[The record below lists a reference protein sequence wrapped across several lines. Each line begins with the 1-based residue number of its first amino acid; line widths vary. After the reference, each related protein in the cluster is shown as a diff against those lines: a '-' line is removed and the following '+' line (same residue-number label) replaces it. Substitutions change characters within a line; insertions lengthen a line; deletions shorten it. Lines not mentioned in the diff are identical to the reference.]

1 MKNRIKNV
9 KKLFPL
15 LIIFS
20 TFLLINNVDALSMGR
35 VTNEAGANT
44 RTGPSTNYSKKIAL
58 KYNDVVTLTSTTKY
72 NGAGCSSGWYRIK
85 INDSYNYVCSS
96 YISTS
101 TYTVKVNN
109 SSGLNIR
116 NGAGTN
122 YAIYKKVDNNKLLTL
137 SNTKKFQGK
146 GCSGGWYSLNFN
158 TYKNKYV
165 CSNYSKDY
173 NSNSNV
179 IVTNEN
185 GANVKT
191 STTTSSNLAT
201 IKYNEA
207 LTLYN
212 TNKYQGNNCS
222 SGYYKVYYR
231 GYVRYICSNDVLNTK
246 YNATITNKN
255 GVNVRSNAGTNYTKL
270 TNLKYNTYVSL
281 ANSTKYTGTGCSA
294 GWYKINI
301 NGKTG
306 YVCSTYLST
315 SSLST
320 YITGIDSLNVRTG
333 AGTSYEKITTVEKN
347 ENITLLSTTKYQG
360 TGCSNNGWYKI
371 SINGKTGYICSNY
384 TKLGKDTSSSTTT
397 PSTTEKTI
405 TKHSTKYSY
414 YNTINKWTYRVNE
427 DYAYVRTSPTGSI
440 KDTVYLGTELD
451 YLGTSKATSNCSDG
465 WYKVK
470 YFTNKTGYICKTY
483 VDKYSFVT
491 KSDSAYCTT
500 LKNNGFPSSYCP
512 YLAYLHSKYPNWVFK
527 AEKVGDSFLN
537 AINQEAGKNYTQII
551 KSSYLSST
559 TIAEKPNWRRA
570 SDAYIAFM
578 LDPRNYLNE
587 KNIFAFE
594 QLSYNS
600 TLDNK
605 TIVRSILKN
614 TWLDT
619 DTYAGYFVEA
629 GKNKNVSPGVLA
641 ARVKQEGGS
650 NKTYAGVSGTVSNY
664 WNVTNSGYICSG
676 STYGTLNGSYFKIK
690 SGIYVNVRAGAGTNK
705 NKLKYPNGNAIT
717 VNSNDSIKLVS
728 TTKYTG
734 DGCRNGWY
742 KVRVNKS
749 LKGIYNFYNIGAYG
763 DNPVLRGLAAAAGYV
778 DDLDGT
784 PWNTRY
790 KAIKNGASFVAN
802 GYINRGQDTLFYQ
815 KFDVDPNTTYYDR
828 YSHQYMTNILA
839 PASES
844 LSTYRSYKDLGIL
857 RKKLV
862 FKIPV
867 YNSMPTSITSHPV
880 VK

>member
-1 MKNRIKNV
+1 MKNNIKI
-9 KKLFPL
+9 L
-15 LIIFS
+15 LPIIILS
-20 TFLLINNVDALSMGR
+20 TFFFINNVNALSMGR
-35 VTNEAGANT
+35 VTNETGVNA
-44 RTGPSTNYSKKIAL
+44 RTGPSTNYSSKASL

-72 NGAGCSSGWYRIK
+72 NGTGCSSGWYRI
-85 INDSYNYVCSS
+85 ILNGSYNYVCSS

-122 YAIYKKVDNNKLLTL
+122 YSIYKKTTNNKLLTL
-137 SNTKKFQGK
+137 SNINKFTGT
-146 GCSGGWYSLNFN
+146 GCSSGWYSLNLN
-158 TYKNKYV
+158 TSKTKYI
-165 CSNYSKDY
+165 CSNYTKNY

-191 STTTSSNLAT
+191 STTTSSPLAT

-207 LTLYN
+207 LTLYD
-212 TNKYQGNNCS
+212 TTKYTGTGCS
-222 SGYYKVYYR
+222 EGYYKVYYQ
-231 GYVRYICSNDVLNTK
+231 GYVRYVCSSDVLNTK

-255 GVNVRSNAGTNYTKL
+255 GVNMRTKAGSNYTKI

-281 ANSTKYTGTGCSA
+281 VNSTKYKGTGCVD
-294 GWYKINI
+294 GWYKIKLNK
-301 NGKTG
+301 KTG

-320 YITGIDSLNVRTG
+320 YVTGIDNLNVRSGTG
-333 AGTSYEKITTVEKN
+333 TNYSTITTVTKN
-347 ENITLLSTTKYQG
+347 ENLTLLSTTKYKG

-371 SINGKTGYICSNY
+371 SINGKTGYVCSNY
-384 TKLGKDTSSSTTT
+384 TKLGKDTATSTSTTT
-397 PSTTEKTI
+397 AKTI
-405 TKHSTKYSY
+405 TSHSTKYSY
-414 YNTINKWTYRVNE
+414 YNTVNKWTYRVNE

-440 KDTVYLGTELD
+440 RDTVYLGTELD
-451 YLGTSKATSNCSDG
+451 YLGSSKATSNCSDG

-470 YFTNKTGYICKTY
+470 YFTKKTGYICKTY
-483 VDKYSFVT
+483 VDKYSSIT

-500 LKNNGFPSSYCP
+500 LKNNGFPASYCP
-512 YLAYLHSKYPNWVFK
+512 YLTYLHSKYPNWVFK

-537 AINQEAGKNYTQII
+537 AINQEAGKNYTQIT

-559 TIAEKPNWRRA
+559 TIAESPNWRRA

-578 LDPRNYLNE
+578 IDPRNYFNE

-600 TLDNK
+600 ILDNK
-605 TIVRSILKN
+605 TIVRTILNN

-629 GKNKNVSPGVLA
+629 GKTHNVSPGVLA
-641 ARVKQEGGS
+641 TRVKQEGGS
-650 NKTYAGVSGTVSNY
+650 NKKYAGVSGTVTNY
-664 WNVTNSGYICSG
+664 WNVTNRGYICSS
-676 STYGTLNGSYFKIK
+676 STYGTVNGSYFKVK
-690 SGIYVNVRAGAGTNK
+690 SGVNLNVRAGAGTNK
-705 NKLKYPNGNAIT
+705 SKLKYPNGNTIT
-717 VNSNDSIKLVS
+717 ATSNDSIKLVS

-734 DGCRNGWY
+734 DGCTSGWY
-742 KVRVNKS
+742 KVSVNKS
-749 LKGIYNFYNIGAYG
+749 LKSIYNFYNIGAYG

-790 KAIKNGASFVAN
+790 KAIVNGASFVAN
-802 GYINRGQDTLFYQ
+802 GYINRGQDTLYYQ
-815 KFDVDPNTTYYDR
+815 KFDVDSNTTYYDR

-844 LSTYRSYKDLGIL
+844 LSTYRSYKSLGIL
-857 RKKLV
+857 NKKLV

-867 YNSMPTSITSHPV
+867 FNSMPTSMTSHPV

>member
-1 MKNRIKNV
+1 MKNNIKI
-9 KKLFPL
+9 L
-15 LIIFS
+15 LPVVIILSSF
-20 TFLLINNVDALSMGR
+20 FFINNVNALSMGR
-35 VTNEAGANT
+35 VTNESGTNT
-44 RTGPSTNYSKKIAL
+44 RSGPSTNYSKKTSL

-72 NGAGCSSGWYRIK
+72 KGTGCSNGWYRIN

-122 YAIYKKVDNNKLLTL
+122 YSIYKKTTNNKLLTL
-137 SNTKKFQGK
+137 SSTKKFTGTD
-146 GCSGGWYSLNFN
+146 CSNGWYSLNLN
-158 TYKNKYV
+158 TSKTKYI
-165 CSNYSKDY
+165 CSNYTKNY

-179 IVTNEN
+179 IVTNKN

-191 STTTSSNLAT
+191 STTTSSTLAT

-207 LTLYN
+207 LTLYD
-212 TNKYQGNNCS
+212 TTKYTGNNCS
-222 SGYYKVYYR
+222 AGYYKVYYR
-231 GYVRYICSNDVLNTK
+231 GYARYVCSSDVLNTK

-255 GVNVRSNAGTNYTKL
+255 GVNMRTEAGSNYTKI

-281 ANSTKYTGTGCSA
+281 VNSTKYKGTGCVD
-294 GWYKINI
+294 GWYKIKLNE
-301 NGKTG
+301 KTG

-320 YITGIDSLNVRTG
+320 YVTGIDSLNVRSGTG
-333 AGTSYEKITTVEKN
+333 TNYSTITTVTKN
-347 ENITLLSTTKYQG
+347 ENLTLLSTTKYKG

-371 SINGKTGYICSNY
+371 SINGKTGYVCSNY
-384 TKLGKDTSSSTTT
+384 TKLGKDTATSTSTTT
-397 PSTTEKTI
+397 AKTI
-405 TKHSTKYSY
+405 TSHSTKYSY
-414 YNTINKWTYRVNE
+414 YNTVNKWTYRVNE

-440 KDTVYLGTELD
+440 RDTVYLGTELD
-451 YLGTSKATSNCSDG
+451 YLGSSKATSNCSDG

-483 VDKYSFVT
+483 VDKYSSIT

-500 LKNNGFPSSYCP
+500 LKNNGFPASYCP
-512 YLAYLHSKYPNWVFK
+512 YLTYLHSKYPNWVFK

-537 AINQEAGKNYTQII
+537 AINQEAGKNYTQIT
-551 KSSYLSST
+551 KRSYLSST
-559 TIAEKPNWRRA
+559 TIAERPDWRRA

-578 LDPRNYLNE
+578 IDPRNYFNE

-605 TIVRSILKN
+605 TIVRTILNN

-619 DTYAGYFVEA
+619 NTYAGYFVDA
-629 GKNKNVSPGVLA
+629 GKTHNVSPGVLA

-650 NKTYAGVSGTVSNY
+650 NKRYEGVSGTVTNY

-676 STYGTLNGSYFKIK
+676 STYGTVNGSYFKVK
-690 SGIYVNVRAGAGTNK
+690 SRTYLNVRSGAGTNK
-705 NKLKYPNGNAIT
+705 SKLKYPNGNTIAAT
-717 VNSNDSIKLVS
+717 SNDSIKLVS
-728 TTKYTG
+728 TKKYTG
-734 DGCRNGWY
+734 DGCTSGWY

-790 KAIKNGASFVAN
+790 KAIVNGASFVAN
-802 GYINRGQDTLFYQ
+802 GYINRGQDTLYYQ
-815 KFDVDPNTTYYDR
+815 KFDVDSNTTYYNR

-844 LSTYRSYKDLGIL
+844 LSTYRSYKSLGIL
-857 RKKLV
+857 NKKLV

-867 YNSMPTSITSHPV
+867 FNSMPTSNTSHPI

>member
-1 MKNRIKNV
+1 MKNNIKI
-9 KKLFPL
+9 L
-15 LIIFS
+15 LPVVIILSSF
-20 TFLLINNVDALSMGR
+20 FFINNVNALSMGR
-35 VTNEAGANT
+35 VTNESGTNT
-44 RTGPSTNYSKKIAL
+44 RSGPSTNYSKKTSL

-72 NGAGCSSGWYRIK
+72 KGTGCSNGWYRIN

-116 NGAGTN
+116 NGVGTN
-122 YAIYKKVDNNKLLTL
+122 YSIYKKTTNNKLLTL
-137 SNTKKFQGK
+137 SNTKKFTGT
-146 GCSGGWYSLNFN
+146 GCSNGWYSLNLN
-158 TYKNKYV
+158 TSKTKYI
-165 CSNYSKDY
+165 CSNYTKNY

-179 IVTNEN
+179 IVTNKN

-191 STTTSSNLAT
+191 STTTSSTLAT

-207 LTLYN
+207 LTLYD
-212 TNKYQGNNCS
+212 TTKYTGNNCS
-222 SGYYKVYYR
+222 AGYYKVYYR
-231 GYVRYICSNDVLNTK
+231 GYARYVCSSDVLNTK

-255 GVNVRSNAGTNYTKL
+255 GVNMRTEAGSNYTKI

-281 ANSTKYTGTGCSA
+281 VNSTKYKGTGCVD
-294 GWYKINI
+294 GWYKIKLNE
-301 NGKTG
+301 KTG

-320 YITGIDSLNVRTG
+320 YVTGIDSLNVRSGTG
-333 AGTSYEKITTVEKN
+333 TNYSTITTVTKN
-347 ENITLLSTTKYQG
+347 ENLTLLSTTKYKG

-371 SINGKTGYICSNY
+371 SINGKTGYVCSNY
-384 TKLGKDTSSSTTT
+384 TKLGRDTATSTSTTT
-397 PSTTEKTI
+397 AKTI
-405 TKHSTKYSY
+405 TSHSTKYSY
-414 YNTINKWTYRVNE
+414 YNTVNKWTYRVNE

-451 YLGTSKATSNCSDG
+451 YLGSSKATSNCSDG

-483 VDKYSFVT
+483 VDKYSSIT

-500 LKNNGFPSSYCP
+500 LKNNGFPASYCP
-512 YLAYLHSKYPNWVFK
+512 YLTYLHSKYPNWVFK

-537 AINQEAGKNYTQII
+537 AINQEAGKNYTQIT
-551 KSSYLSST
+551 KRSYLSST
-559 TIAEKPNWRRA
+559 TIAERPDWRRA

-578 LDPRNYLNE
+578 LDPRNYFNE

-605 TIVRSILKN
+605 TIVRTILNN

-619 DTYAGYFVEA
+619 NTYAGYFVDA
-629 GKNKNVSPGVLA
+629 GKTHNVSPGVLA

-650 NKTYAGVSGTVSNY
+650 NKKYEGVSGAVTNY
-664 WNVTNSGYICSG
+664 WNVTKSGYICSS
-676 STYGTLNGSYFKIK
+676 STYGTVNGSYFKVK
-690 SGIYVNVRAGAGTNK
+690 SGTYLNVRSGAGTNK
-705 NKLKYPNGNAIT
+705 SKLKYPNGNTIAAT
-717 VNSNDSIKLVS
+717 SNDSIKLVS
-728 TTKYTG
+728 TKKYTG
-734 DGCRNGWY
+734 DGCTSGWY
-742 KVRVNKS
+742 KVSVNKS

-790 KAIKNGASFVAN
+790 KAIVNGASFVAN
-802 GYINRGQDTLFYQ
+802 GYINRGQDTLYYQ
-815 KFDVDPNTTYYDR
+815 KFDVDSNTTYYNR

-844 LSTYRSYKDLGIL
+844 LSTYRSYKSLGIL
-857 RKKLV
+857 NKKLV

-867 YNSMPTSITSHPV
+867 FNSMPTSNTSHPI

>member
-1 MKNRIKNV
+1 MKNNIKI
-9 KKLFPL
+9 L
-15 LIIFS
+15 LPIIIILSSF
-20 TFLLINNVDALSMGR
+20 FFINNVNALSMGR
-35 VTNEAGANT
+35 VTNEAGTDT
-44 RTGPSTNYSKKIAL
+44 RSGPSTNYSKKTSL

-72 NGAGCSSGWYRIK
+72 KGTGCSNGWYRIN

-122 YAIYKKVDNNKLLTL
+122 YSIYKKTTNNKLLTL
-137 SNTKKFQGK
+137 SSTKKFTGT
-146 GCSGGWYSLNFN
+146 GCSNGWYSLNLN
-158 TYKNKYV
+158 TSKTKYI
-165 CSNYSKDY
+165 CSNYTKNY

-179 IVTNEN
+179 IVTNKN

-191 STTTSSNLAT
+191 STTTSSTLAT

-207 LTLYN
+207 LTLYD
-212 TNKYQGNNCS
+212 TTKYTGNNCS
-222 SGYYKVYYR
+222 AGYYKVYYR
-231 GYVRYICSNDVLNTK
+231 GYARYVCSSDVLNTK

-255 GVNVRSNAGTNYTKL
+255 GVNMRTEAGSNYTKI

-281 ANSTKYTGTGCSA
+281 VNSTKYKGTGCVD
-294 GWYKINI
+294 GWYKIKLNE
-301 NGKTG
+301 KTG

-320 YITGIDSLNVRTG
+320 YVTGIDSLNVRSGTG
-333 AGTSYEKITTVEKN
+333 TNYSTITTVTKN
-347 ENITLLSTTKYQG
+347 ENLTLLSTTKYKG

-371 SINGKTGYICSNY
+371 SINGKTGYVCSNY
-384 TKLGKDTSSSTTT
+384 TKLGKDTATSTSTTT
-397 PSTTEKTI
+397 AKTI
-405 TKHSTKYSY
+405 TSHSTKYSY
-414 YNTINKWTYRVNE
+414 YNTVNKWTYRVNE

-451 YLGTSKATSNCSDG
+451 YLGSSKATSNCSDG

-483 VDKYSFVT
+483 VDKYSSIT

-500 LKNNGFPSSYCP
+500 LKNNGFPASYCP
-512 YLAYLHSKYPNWVFK
+512 YLTYLHSKYPNWVFK

-537 AINQEAGKNYTQII
+537 AINQEAGKNYTQIT
-551 KSSYLSST
+551 KRSYLSST
-559 TIAEKPNWRRA
+559 TIAERPDWRRA

-578 LDPRNYLNE
+578 LDPRNYFNE

-605 TIVRSILKN
+605 TIVRTILNN

-619 DTYAGYFVEA
+619 NTYAGYFVDA
-629 GKNKNVSPGVLA
+629 GKTHNVSPGVLA

-650 NKTYAGVSGTVSNY
+650 NKKYEGVSGTVTNY
-664 WNVTNSGYICSG
+664 WNVTKSGYICSS
-676 STYGTLNGSYFKIK
+676 STYGTVNGSYFKLK
-690 SGIYVNVRAGAGTNK
+690 SGTYLNVRSGAGTNK
-705 NKLKYPNGNAIT
+705 SKLKYPNGNTIAAT
-717 VNSNDSIKLVS
+717 SNDSIKLVS
-728 TTKYTG
+728 TKKYTG
-734 DGCRNGWY
+734 DGCTSGWY
-742 KVRVNKS
+742 KVSVNKS

-790 KAIKNGASFVAN
+790 KAIVNGASFVAN
-802 GYINRGQDTLFYQ
+802 GYINRGQDTLYYQ
-815 KFDVDPNTTYYDR
+815 KFDVDSNTTYYNR

-844 LSTYRSYKDLGIL
+844 LSTYRSYKSLGIL
-857 RKKLV
+857 NKKLV

-867 YNSMPTSITSHPV
+867 FNSMPTSNTSHPI

>member
-1 MKNRIKNV
+1 MKNNIKI
-9 KKLFPL
+9 L
-15 LIIFS
+15 LPIIIILSSF
-20 TFLLINNVDALSMGR
+20 FFINNVNALSMGR
-35 VTNEAGANT
+35 VTNEAGTDT
-44 RTGPSTNYSKKIAL
+44 RSGPSTNYSKKTSL

-72 NGAGCSSGWYRIK
+72 KGTGCSNGWYRIN

-122 YAIYKKVDNNKLLTL
+122 YSIYKKTTNNKLLTL
-137 SNTKKFQGK
+137 SSTKKFTGT
-146 GCSGGWYSLNFN
+146 GCSNGWYSLNLN
-158 TYKNKYV
+158 TSKTKYI
-165 CSNYSKDY
+165 CSNYTKNY

-179 IVTNEN
+179 IVTNKN

-191 STTTSSNLAT
+191 STTTSSTLAT

-207 LTLYN
+207 LTLYD
-212 TNKYQGNNCS
+212 TTKYTGNNCS
-222 SGYYKVYYR
+222 AGYYKVYYR
-231 GYVRYICSNDVLNTK
+231 GYARYVCSSDVLNTK

-255 GVNVRSNAGTNYTKL
+255 GVNMRTEAGSNYTKI

-281 ANSTKYTGTGCSA
+281 VNSTKYKGTGCVD
-294 GWYKINI
+294 GWYKIKLNE
-301 NGKTG
+301 KTG

-320 YITGIDSLNVRTG
+320 YVTGIDNLNVRSGTG
-333 AGTSYEKITTVEKN
+333 TNYSTITTVTKN
-347 ENITLLSTTKYQG
+347 ENLTLLSTTKYKG
-360 TGCSNNGWYKI
+360 TGCSNKGWYKI
-371 SINGKTGYICSNY
+371 SINGKTGYVCSNY
-384 TKLGKDTSSSTTT
+384 TKLGKDTATSTSTTT
-397 PSTTEKTI
+397 AKTI
-405 TKHSTKYSY
+405 TSHSTKYSY
-414 YNTINKWTYRVNE
+414 YNTVNKWTYRVNE

-440 KDTVYLGTELD
+440 QNTVYLGTELD
-451 YLGTSKATSNCSDG
+451 YLGSSKATSNCSDG

-483 VDKYSFVT
+483 VDKYSSIT

-500 LKNNGFPSSYCP
+500 LKNNGFPASYCP
-512 YLAYLHSKYPNWVFK
+512 YLTYLHSKYPNWVFK

-537 AINQEAGKNYTQII
+537 AINQEAGKNYTQIT
-551 KSSYLSST
+551 KRSYLSST
-559 TIAEKPNWRRA
+559 TIAERPDWRRA

-578 LDPRNYLNE
+578 LDPRNYFNE

-605 TIVRSILKN
+605 TIVRTILNN

-619 DTYAGYFVEA
+619 NTYAGYFVDA
-629 GKNKNVSPGVLA
+629 GKTHNVSPGVLA

-650 NKTYAGVSGTVSNY
+650 NKKYEGVSGTVTNY
-664 WNVTNSGYICSG
+664 WNVTKSGYICSS
-676 STYGTLNGSYFKIK
+676 STYGTVNGSYFKVK
-690 SGIYVNVRAGAGTNK
+690 SGTYLNVRSGAGTNK
-705 NKLKYPNGNAIT
+705 SKLKYPNGNTIAAT
-717 VNSNDSIKLVS
+717 SNDSIKLVS
-728 TTKYTG
+728 TKKYTG
-734 DGCRNGWY
+734 DGCTSGWY
-742 KVRVNKS
+742 KVSVNKS

-790 KAIKNGASFVAN
+790 KAIVNGASFVAN
-802 GYINRGQDTLFYQ
+802 GYINRGQDTLYYQ
-815 KFDVDPNTTYYDR
+815 KFDVDSNTTYYNR

-844 LSTYRSYKDLGIL
+844 LSTYRSYKSLGIL
-857 RKKLV
+857 NKKLV

-867 YNSMPTSITSHPV
+867 FNSMPTSITSHPI

>member
-1 MKNRIKNV
+1 MKNNIKI
-9 KKLFPL
+9 L
-15 LIIFS
+15 LPVVIILSSF
-20 TFLLINNVDALSMGR
+20 FFINNVNALSMGR
-35 VTNEAGANT
+35 VTNESGTNT
-44 RTGPSTNYSKKIAL
+44 RSGPSTNYSKKTSL

-72 NGAGCSSGWYRIK
+72 KGTGCSNGWYRIN

-116 NGAGTN
+116 NGVGTN
-122 YAIYKKVDNNKLLTL
+122 YSIYKKTTNNKLLTL
-137 SNTKKFQGK
+137 SSTKKFTGT
-146 GCSGGWYSLNFN
+146 GCSNGWYSLNLN
-158 TYKNKYV
+158 TSKTKYI
-165 CSNYSKDY
+165 CSNYTKNY

-179 IVTNEN
+179 IVTNKN

-191 STTTSSNLAT
+191 STTTSSTLAT

-207 LTLYN
+207 LTLYD
-212 TNKYQGNNCS
+212 TTKYTGNNCS
-222 SGYYKVYYR
+222 AGYYKVYYR
-231 GYVRYICSNDVLNTK
+231 GYARYVCSSDVLNTK

-255 GVNVRSNAGTNYTKL
+255 GVNMRTEAGSNYTKI

-281 ANSTKYTGTGCSA
+281 VNSTKYKGTGCVD
-294 GWYKINI
+294 GWYKIKLNE
-301 NGKTG
+301 KTG

-320 YITGIDSLNVRTG
+320 YVTGIDSLNVRSGTG
-333 AGTSYEKITTVEKN
+333 TNYSTITTVTKN
-347 ENITLLSTTKYQG
+347 ENLTLLSTTKYKG

-371 SINGKTGYICSNY
+371 SINGKTGYVCSNY
-384 TKLGKDTSSSTTT
+384 TKLGRDTATSTSTTT
-397 PSTTEKTI
+397 AKTI
-405 TKHSTKYSY
+405 TSHSTKYSY
-414 YNTINKWTYRVNE
+414 YNTVNKWTYRVNE

-451 YLGTSKATSNCSDG
+451 YLGSSKATSNCSDG

-483 VDKYSFVT
+483 VDKYSSIT

-500 LKNNGFPSSYCP
+500 LKNNGFPASYCP
-512 YLAYLHSKYPNWVFK
+512 YLTYLHSKYPNWVFK

-537 AINQEAGKNYTQII
+537 AINQEAGKNYTQIT
-551 KSSYLSST
+551 KRSYLSST
-559 TIAEKPNWRRA
+559 TIAERPDWRRA

-578 LDPRNYLNE
+578 LDPRNYFNE

-605 TIVRSILKN
+605 TIVRTILNN

-619 DTYAGYFVEA
+619 NTYAGYFVDA
-629 GKNKNVSPGVLA
+629 GKTHNVSPGVLA

-650 NKTYAGVSGTVSNY
+650 NKKYEGVSGAVTNY
-664 WNVTNSGYICSG
+664 WNVTKSGYICSS
-676 STYGTLNGSYFKIK
+676 STYGTVNGSYFKLK
-690 SGIYVNVRAGAGTNK
+690 SGTYLNVRSGAGTNK
-705 NKLKYPNGNAIT
+705 SKLKYPNGNTIAAT
-717 VNSNDSIKLVS
+717 SNDSIKLVS
-728 TTKYTG
+728 TKKYTG
-734 DGCRNGWY
+734 DGCTSGWY
-742 KVRVNKS
+742 KVSVNKS

-790 KAIKNGASFVAN
+790 KAIVNGASFVAN
-802 GYINRGQDTLFYQ
+802 GYINRGQDTLYYQ
-815 KFDVDPNTTYYDR
+815 KFDVDSNTTYYNR

-844 LSTYRSYKDLGIL
+844 LSTYRSYKSLGIL
-857 RKKLV
+857 NKKLV

-867 YNSMPTSITSHPV
+867 FNSMPTSNTSHPI

>member
-1 MKNRIKNV
+1 MKNNIKI
-9 KKLFPL
+9 L
-15 LIIFS
+15 LPIIIILSSF
-20 TFLLINNVDALSMGR
+20 FFINNVNALSMGR
-35 VTNEAGANT
+35 VTNEAGTDT
-44 RTGPSTNYSKKIAL
+44 RSGPSTNYSKKTSL

-72 NGAGCSSGWYRIK
+72 KGTGCSNGWYRIN

-122 YAIYKKVDNNKLLTL
+122 YSIYKKTTNNKLLTL
-137 SNTKKFQGK
+137 SSTKKFTGT
-146 GCSGGWYSLNFN
+146 GCSNGWYSLNLN
-158 TYKNKYV
+158 TSKTKYI
-165 CSNYSKDY
+165 CSNYTKNY

-179 IVTNEN
+179 IVTNKN

-191 STTTSSNLAT
+191 STTTSSTLAT

-207 LTLYN
+207 LTLYD
-212 TNKYQGNNCS
+212 TTKYTGNNCS
-222 SGYYKVYYR
+222 AGYYKVYYR
-231 GYVRYICSNDVLNTK
+231 GYARYVCSSDVLNTK

-255 GVNVRSNAGTNYTKL
+255 GVNMRTEAGSNYTKI

-281 ANSTKYTGTGCSA
+281 VNSTKYKGTGCVD
-294 GWYKINI
+294 GWYKIKLNE
-301 NGKTG
+301 KTG

-320 YITGIDSLNVRTG
+320 YVTGIDSLNVRSGTG
-333 AGTSYEKITTVEKN
+333 TNYSTITTVTKN
-347 ENITLLSTTKYQG
+347 ENLTLLSTTKYKG

-371 SINGKTGYICSNY
+371 SINGKTGYVCSNY
-384 TKLGKDTSSSTTT
+384 TKLGKDTATSTSTTT
-397 PSTTEKTI
+397 GKTI
-405 TKHSTKYSY
+405 TSHSTKYSY
-414 YNTINKWTYRVNE
+414 YNTVNKWTYRVNE

-451 YLGTSKATSNCSDG
+451 YLGSSKATSNCSDG

-483 VDKYSFVT
+483 VDKYSSIT

-500 LKNNGFPSSYCP
+500 LKNNGFPASYCP
-512 YLAYLHSKYPNWVFK
+512 YLTYLHSKYPNWVFK

-537 AINQEAGKNYTQII
+537 AINQEAGKNYTQIT

-559 TIAEKPNWRRA
+559 TIAERPDWRRA

-578 LDPRNYLNE
+578 LDPRNYFNE

-605 TIVRSILKN
+605 TIVRTILNN

-619 DTYAGYFVEA
+619 NTYAGYFVDA
-629 GKNKNVSPGVLA
+629 GKTHNVSPGVLA

-650 NKTYAGVSGTVSNY
+650 NKKYEGVSGTVTNY
-664 WNVTNSGYICSG
+664 WNVTKSGYICSS
-676 STYGTLNGSYFKIK
+676 STYGTVNGSYFKLK
-690 SGIYVNVRAGAGTNK
+690 SGTYLNVRSGAGTNK
-705 NKLKYPNGNAIT
+705 SKLKYPNGNTIAAT
-717 VNSNDSIKLVS
+717 SNDSIKLVS
-728 TTKYTG
+728 TKKYTG
-734 DGCRNGWY
+734 DGCTSGWY
-742 KVRVNKS
+742 KVSVNKS

-790 KAIKNGASFVAN
+790 KAIVNGASFVAN
-802 GYINRGQDTLFYQ
+802 GYINRGQDTLYYQ
-815 KFDVDPNTTYYDR
+815 KFDVDSNTTYYNR

-844 LSTYRSYKDLGIL
+844 LSTYRSYKSLGIL
-857 RKKLV
+857 NKKLV

-867 YNSMPTSITSHPV
+867 FNSMPTSITSHPI

>member
-1 MKNRIKNV
+1 MKNNIKI
-9 KKLFPL
+9 L
-15 LIIFS
+15 LPVVIILSSF
-20 TFLLINNVDALSMGR
+20 FFINNVNALSMGR
-35 VTNEAGANT
+35 VTNEAGTDT
-44 RTGPSTNYSKKIAL
+44 RSGPSTNYSKKISL
-58 KYNDVVTLTSTTKY
+58 KYNDVVMLTSTTKY
-72 NGAGCSSGWYRIK
+72 KGTGCSDGWYRIN

-122 YAIYKKVDNNKLLTL
+122 YSIYKKTTNNKLLTL
-137 SNTKKFQGK
+137 SSTKKFTGT
-146 GCSGGWYSLNFN
+146 GCSNGWYSLNLN
-158 TYKNKYV
+158 TSKTKYI
-165 CSNYSKDY
+165 CSNYTKNY

-179 IVTNEN
+179 IVTNKN

-191 STTTSSNLAT
+191 STTTSSTLAT

-207 LTLYN
+207 LTLYD
-212 TNKYQGNNCS
+212 TTKYTGNNCS
-222 SGYYKVYYR
+222 AGYYKVYYR
-231 GYVRYICSNDVLNTK
+231 GYARYVCSSDVLNTK

-255 GVNVRSNAGTNYTKL
+255 GVNMRTEAGSNYTKIA
-270 TNLKYNTYVSL
+270 NLKYNTYVSL
-281 ANSTKYTGTGCSA
+281 VNSTKYKGTGCVD
-294 GWYKINI
+294 GWYKIKLNE
-301 NGKTG
+301 KTG

-320 YITGIDSLNVRTG
+320 YVTGIDSLNVRSGTG
-333 AGTSYEKITTVEKN
+333 TNYSTITTVTKN
-347 ENITLLSTTKYQG
+347 ENLTLLSTTKYKG

-371 SINGKTGYICSNY
+371 SINGKTGYVCSNY
-384 TKLGKDTSSSTTT
+384 TKLGKDTATSTSATT
-397 PSTTEKTI
+397 AKTI
-405 TKHSTKYSY
+405 TSHSTKYSY
-414 YNTINKWTYRVNE
+414 YNTVNKWTYRVNE

-451 YLGTSKATSNCSDG
+451 YLGSSKATSNCSDG

-483 VDKYSFVT
+483 VDKYSSIT

-500 LKNNGFPSSYCP
+500 LKNNGFPASYCP
-512 YLAYLHSKYPNWVFK
+512 YLTYLHSKYPNWVFK

-537 AINQEAGKNYTQII
+537 AINQEAGKNYTQIT

-559 TIAEKPNWRRA
+559 TIAERPDWRRA

-578 LDPRNYLNE
+578 LDPRNYFNE

-605 TIVRSILKN
+605 TIVRTILNN

-619 DTYAGYFVEA
+619 NTYAGYFVDA
-629 GKNKNVSPGVLA
+629 GKTHNVSPGVLA

-650 NKTYAGVSGTVSNY
+650 NKKYEGVSGTVTNY
-664 WNVTNSGYICSG
+664 WNVTKSGYICSS
-676 STYGTLNGSYFKIK
+676 STYGTVNGSYFKVK
-690 SGIYVNVRAGAGTNK
+690 SGTYLNVRSGAGTNK
-705 NKLKYPNGNAIT
+705 SKLKYPNGNTIAAT
-717 VNSNDSIKLVS
+717 SNDSIKLVS
-728 TTKYTG
+728 TKKYTG
-734 DGCRNGWY
+734 DGCTSGWY
-742 KVRVNKS
+742 KVSVNKS

-778 DDLDGT
+778 DDLDET

-790 KAIKNGASFVAN
+790 KAIVNGASFVAN
-802 GYINRGQDTLFYQ
+802 GYINRGQDTLYYQ
-815 KFDVDPNTTYYDR
+815 KFDVDSNTTYYNR

-844 LSTYRSYKDLGIL
+844 LSTYRSYKSLGIL
-857 RKKLV
+857 NKKLV

-867 YNSMPTSITSHPV
+867 FNSMPTSITSHPI

>member
-1 MKNRIKNV
+1 MKNNIKI
-9 KKLFPL
+9 L
-15 LIIFS
+15 LPIIIILSSF
-20 TFLLINNVDALSMGR
+20 FFINNVNALSMGR
-35 VTNEAGANT
+35 VTNEAGTDT
-44 RTGPSTNYSKKIAL
+44 RSGPSTNYSKKTSL

-72 NGAGCSSGWYRIK
+72 KGTGCSNGWYRIN

-116 NGAGTN
+116 NGVGTN
-122 YAIYKKVDNNKLLTL
+122 YSIYKKTTNNKLLTL
-137 SNTKKFQGK
+137 SSTKKFTGT
-146 GCSGGWYSLNFN
+146 GCSNGWYSLNLN
-158 TYKNKYV
+158 TSKTKYI
-165 CSNYSKDY
+165 CSNYTKNY

-179 IVTNEN
+179 IVTNKN

-191 STTTSSNLAT
+191 STTTSSTLAT

-207 LTLYN
+207 LTLYD
-212 TNKYQGNNCS
+212 TTKYTGNNCS
-222 SGYYKVYYR
+222 AGYYKVYYR
-231 GYVRYICSNDVLNTK
+231 GYARYVCSSDVLNTK

-255 GVNVRSNAGTNYTKL
+255 GVNMRTEAGSNYTKI

-281 ANSTKYTGTGCSA
+281 VNSTKYKGTGCVD
-294 GWYKINI
+294 GWYKIKLNE
-301 NGKTG
+301 KTG

-320 YITGIDSLNVRTG
+320 YVTGIDSLNVRSGTG
-333 AGTSYEKITTVEKN
+333 TNYSTITTVTKN
-347 ENITLLSTTKYQG
+347 ENLTLLSTTKYKG

-371 SINGKTGYICSNY
+371 SINGKTGYVCSNY
-384 TKLGKDTSSSTTT
+384 TKLGKDTATSTSTTT
-397 PSTTEKTI
+397 AKTI
-405 TKHSTKYSY
+405 TSHSTKYSY
-414 YNTINKWTYRVNE
+414 YNTVNKWTYRVNE

-451 YLGTSKATSNCSDG
+451 YLGSSKATSNCSDG

-483 VDKYSFVT
+483 VDKYSSIT

-500 LKNNGFPSSYCP
+500 LKNNGFPASYCP
-512 YLAYLHSKYPNWVFK
+512 YLTYLHSKYPNWVFK

-537 AINQEAGKNYTQII
+537 AINQEAGKNYTQIT
-551 KSSYLSST
+551 KRSYLSST
-559 TIAEKPNWRRA
+559 TIAERPDWRRA

-578 LDPRNYLNE
+578 LDPRNYFNE

-605 TIVRSILKN
+605 TIVRTILNN

-619 DTYAGYFVEA
+619 NTYAGYFVDA
-629 GKNKNVSPGVLA
+629 GKTHNVSPGVLA

-650 NKTYAGVSGTVSNY
+650 NKKYEGVSGTVTNY
-664 WNVTNSGYICSG
+664 WNVTKSGYICSS
-676 STYGTLNGSYFKIK
+676 STYGTVNGSYFKLK
-690 SGIYVNVRAGAGTNK
+690 SGTYLNVRSGAGTNK
-705 NKLKYPNGNAIT
+705 SKLKYPNGNTIAAT
-717 VNSNDSIKLVS
+717 SNDSIKLVS
-728 TTKYTG
+728 TKKYTG
-734 DGCRNGWY
+734 DGCTSGWY
-742 KVRVNKS
+742 KVSVNKS

-790 KAIKNGASFVAN
+790 KAIVNGASFVAN
-802 GYINRGQDTLFYQ
+802 GYINRGQDTLYYQ
-815 KFDVDPNTTYYDR
+815 KFDVDSNTTYYNR

-844 LSTYRSYKDLGIL
+844 LSTYRSYKSLGIL
-857 RKKLV
+857 NKKLV

-867 YNSMPTSITSHPV
+867 FNSMPTSNTSHPI

>member
-1 MKNRIKNV
+1 MKNNIKI
-9 KKLFPL
+9 L
-15 LIIFS
+15 LPIIIILSSF
-20 TFLLINNVDALSMGR
+20 FFINNVNALSMGR
-35 VTNEAGANT
+35 VTNEAGTDT
-44 RTGPSTNYSKKIAL
+44 RSGPSTNYSKKTSL

-72 NGAGCSSGWYRIK
+72 KGTGCSNGWYRIN

-116 NGAGTN
+116 NGVGTN
-122 YAIYKKVDNNKLLTL
+122 YSIYKKTTNNKLLTL
-137 SNTKKFQGK
+137 SSTKKFTGT
-146 GCSGGWYSLNFN
+146 GCSNGWYSLNLN
-158 TYKNKYV
+158 TSKTKYI
-165 CSNYSKDY
+165 CSNYTKNY

-179 IVTNEN
+179 IVTNKN

-191 STTTSSNLAT
+191 STTTSSTLAT

-207 LTLYN
+207 LTLYD
-212 TNKYQGNNCS
+212 TTKYTGNNCS
-222 SGYYKVYYR
+222 AGYYKVYYR
-231 GYVRYICSNDVLNTK
+231 GYARYVCSSDVLNTK

-255 GVNVRSNAGTNYTKL
+255 GVNMRTEAGSNYTKI

-281 ANSTKYTGTGCSA
+281 VNSTKYKGTGCVD
-294 GWYKINI
+294 GWYKIKLNE
-301 NGKTG
+301 KTG

-320 YITGIDSLNVRTG
+320 YVTGIDSLNVRSGTG
-333 AGTSYEKITTVEKN
+333 TNYSTITTVTKN
-347 ENITLLSTTKYQG
+347 ENLTLLSTTKYKG

-371 SINGKTGYICSNY
+371 SINGKTGYVCSNY
-384 TKLGKDTSSSTTT
+384 TKLGKDTATSTSTTT
-397 PSTTEKTI
+397 AKTI
-405 TKHSTKYSY
+405 TSHSTKYSY
-414 YNTINKWTYRVNE
+414 YNTVNKWTYRVNE

-451 YLGTSKATSNCSDG
+451 YLGSSKATSNCSDG

-483 VDKYSFVT
+483 VDKYSSIT

-500 LKNNGFPSSYCP
+500 LKNNGFPASYCP
-512 YLAYLHSKYPNWVFK
+512 YLTYLHSKYPNWVFK

-537 AINQEAGKNYTQII
+537 AINQEAGKNYTQIT
-551 KSSYLSST
+551 KRSYLSST
-559 TIAEKPNWRRA
+559 TIAERPDWRRA

-578 LDPRNYLNE
+578 LDPRNYFNE

-605 TIVRSILKN
+605 TIVRTILNN

-619 DTYAGYFVEA
+619 NTYAGYFVDA
-629 GKNKNVSPGVLA
+629 GKTHNVSPGVLA

-650 NKTYAGVSGTVSNY
+650 NKKYEGVSGAVTNY
-664 WNVTNSGYICSG
+664 WNVTKSGYICSS
-676 STYGTLNGSYFKIK
+676 STYGTVNGSYFKLK
-690 SGIYVNVRAGAGTNK
+690 SGTYLNVRSGAGTNK
-705 NKLKYPNGNAIT
+705 SKLKYPNGNTIAAT
-717 VNSNDSIKLVS
+717 SNDSIKLVS
-728 TTKYTG
+728 TKKYTG
-734 DGCRNGWY
+734 DGCTSGWY
-742 KVRVNKS
+742 KVSVNKS

-790 KAIKNGASFVAN
+790 KAIVNGASFVAN
-802 GYINRGQDTLFYQ
+802 GYINRGQDTLYYQ
-815 KFDVDPNTTYYDR
+815 KFDVDSNTTYYNR

-844 LSTYRSYKDLGIL
+844 LSTYRSYKSLGIL
-857 RKKLV
+857 NKKLV

-867 YNSMPTSITSHPV
+867 FNSMPTSNTSHPI

>member
-1 MKNRIKNV
+1 MKNNIKI
-9 KKLFPL
+9 L
-15 LIIFS
+15 LPVVIILSSF
-20 TFLLINNVDALSMGR
+20 FFINNVNALSMGR
-35 VTNEAGANT
+35 VTNESGTNT
-44 RTGPSTNYSKKIAL
+44 RSGPSTNYSKKTSL

-72 NGAGCSSGWYRIK
+72 KGTGCSNGWYRIN

-122 YAIYKKVDNNKLLTL
+122 YSIYKKTTNNKLLTL
-137 SNTKKFQGK
+137 SSTKKFTGT
-146 GCSGGWYSLNFN
+146 GCSNGWYSLNLN
-158 TYKNKYV
+158 TSKTKYI
-165 CSNYSKDY
+165 CSNYTKNY

-179 IVTNEN
+179 IVTNKN

-191 STTTSSNLAT
+191 STTTSSTLAT

-207 LTLYN
+207 LTLYD
-212 TNKYQGNNCS
+212 TTKYTGNNCS
-222 SGYYKVYYR
+222 AGYYKVYYR
-231 GYVRYICSNDVLNTK
+231 GYARYVCSSDVLNTK

-255 GVNVRSNAGTNYTKL
+255 GVNMRTEAGSNYTKI

-281 ANSTKYTGTGCSA
+281 VNSTKYKGTGCVD
-294 GWYKINI
+294 GWYKIKLNE
-301 NGKTG
+301 KTG

-320 YITGIDSLNVRTG
+320 YVTGIDSLNVRSGTG
-333 AGTSYEKITTVEKN
+333 TNYSTITTVTKN
-347 ENITLLSTTKYQG
+347 ENLTLLSTTKYKG

-371 SINGKTGYICSNY
+371 SINGKTGYVCSNY
-384 TKLGKDTSSSTTT
+384 TKLGKDTATSTSTTT
-397 PSTTEKTI
+397 AKTI
-405 TKHSTKYSY
+405 TSHSTKYSY
-414 YNTINKWTYRVNE
+414 YNTVNKWTYRVNE

-451 YLGTSKATSNCSDG
+451 YLGSSKATSNCSDG

-483 VDKYSFVT
+483 VDKYSSIT

-500 LKNNGFPSSYCP
+500 LKNNGFPASYCP
-512 YLAYLHSKYPNWVFK
+512 YLTYLHSKYPNWVFK

-537 AINQEAGKNYTQII
+537 AINQEAGKNYTQIT
-551 KSSYLSST
+551 KRSYLSST
-559 TIAEKPNWRRA
+559 TIAERPDWRRA

-578 LDPRNYLNE
+578 IDPRNYFNE

-605 TIVRSILKN
+605 TIVRTILNN

-619 DTYAGYFVEA
+619 NTYAGYFVDA
-629 GKNKNVSPGVLA
+629 GKTHNVSPGVLA

-650 NKTYAGVSGTVSNY
+650 NKRYEGVSGTVTNY
-664 WNVTNSGYICSG
+664 WNVTNSGYICSS
-676 STYGTLNGSYFKIK
+676 STYGTVNGSYFKVK
-690 SGIYVNVRAGAGTNK
+690 SGTYLNVRSGAGTNK
-705 NKLKYPNGNAIT
+705 SKLKYPNGNTIAAT
-717 VNSNDSIKLVS
+717 SNDSIKLVS
-728 TTKYTG
+728 TKKYTG
-734 DGCRNGWY
+734 DGCTSGWY
-742 KVRVNKS
+742 KVSVNKS

-790 KAIKNGASFVAN
+790 KAIVNGASFVAN
-802 GYINRGQDTLFYQ
+802 GYINRGQDTLYYQ
-815 KFDVDPNTTYYDR
+815 KFDVDSNTTYYNR

-844 LSTYRSYKDLGIL
+844 LSTYRSYKSLGIL
-857 RKKLV
+857 NKKLV

-867 YNSMPTSITSHPV
+867 FNSMPTSNTSHPI

>member
-1 MKNRIKNV
+1 MKNNIKI
-9 KKLFPL
+9 L
-15 LIIFS
+15 LPVVIILSSF
-20 TFLLINNVDALSMGR
+20 FFINNVNALSMGR
-35 VTNEAGANT
+35 VTNESGTNT
-44 RTGPSTNYSKKIAL
+44 RSGPSTNYSKKTSL

-72 NGAGCSSGWYRIK
+72 KGTGCSNGWYRIN

-122 YAIYKKVDNNKLLTL
+122 YSIYKKTTNNKLLTL
-137 SNTKKFQGK
+137 SSTKKFTGT
-146 GCSGGWYSLNFN
+146 GCSNGWYSLNLN
-158 TYKNKYV
+158 TSKTKYI
-165 CSNYSKDY
+165 CSNYTKNY

-179 IVTNEN
+179 IVTNKN

-191 STTTSSNLAT
+191 STTTSSTLAT

-207 LTLYN
+207 LTLYD
-212 TNKYQGNNCS
+212 TTKYTGNNCS
-222 SGYYKVYYR
+222 AGYYKVYYR
-231 GYVRYICSNDVLNTK
+231 GYARYVCSSDVLNTK

-255 GVNVRSNAGTNYTKL
+255 GVNMRTEAGSNYTKI

-281 ANSTKYTGTGCSA
+281 VNSTKYKGTGCVD
-294 GWYKINI
+294 GWYKIKLNE
-301 NGKTG
+301 KTG

-320 YITGIDSLNVRTG
+320 YVTGIDSLNVRSGTG
-333 AGTSYEKITTVEKN
+333 TNYSTITTVTKN
-347 ENITLLSTTKYQG
+347 ENLTLLSTTKYKG

-371 SINGKTGYICSNY
+371 SINGKTGYVCSNY
-384 TKLGKDTSSSTTT
+384 TKLGKDTATSTSTTT
-397 PSTTEKTI
+397 AKTI
-405 TKHSTKYSY
+405 TSHSTKYSY
-414 YNTINKWTYRVNE
+414 YNTVNKWTYRVNE

-451 YLGTSKATSNCSDG
+451 YLGSSKATSNCSDG

-483 VDKYSFVT
+483 VDKYSSIT

-500 LKNNGFPSSYCP
+500 LKNNGFPASYCP
-512 YLAYLHSKYPNWVFK
+512 YLTYLHSKYPNWVFK

-537 AINQEAGKNYTQII
+537 AINQEAGKNYTQIT

-559 TIAEKPNWRRA
+559 TIAERPDWRRA

-578 LDPRNYLNE
+578 LDPRNYFNE

-605 TIVRSILKN
+605 TIVRTILNN

-619 DTYAGYFVEA
+619 NTYAGYFVDA
-629 GKNKNVSPGVLA
+629 GKTHNVSPGVLA

-650 NKTYAGVSGTVSNY
+650 KKTYAGVSGTVTNY
-664 WNVTNSGYICSG
+664 WNVTNSGYICSS
-676 STYGTLNGSYFKIK
+676 STYGTVNGSYFKVK
-690 SGIYVNVRAGAGTNK
+690 SGTYLNVRSGAGTNK
-705 NKLKYPNGNAIT
+705 SKLKYPNGNTIAAT
-717 VNSNDSIKLVS
+717 SNDSIKLVS
-728 TTKYTG
+728 TKKYTG
-734 DGCRNGWY
+734 DGCTSGWY
-742 KVRVNKS
+742 KVSVNKS

-790 KAIKNGASFVAN
+790 KAIVNGASFVAN
-802 GYINRGQDTLFYQ
+802 GYINRGQDTLYYQ
-815 KFDVDPNTTYYDR
+815 KFDVDSNTTYYNR

-844 LSTYRSYKDLGIL
+844 LSTYRSYKSLGIL
-857 RKKLV
+857 NKKLV

-867 YNSMPTSITSHPV
+867 FNSMPTSITSHPI

>member
-1 MKNRIKNV
+1 MKNNIKI
-9 KKLFPL
+9 L
-15 LIIFS
+15 LPIIIILSSF
-20 TFLLINNVDALSMGR
+20 FFINNVNALSMGR
-35 VTNEAGANT
+35 VTNESGTNT
-44 RTGPSTNYSKKIAL
+44 RSGPSTNYSKKTSL

-72 NGAGCSSGWYRIK
+72 KGTGCSNGWYRIN

-116 NGAGTN
+116 NGVGTN
-122 YAIYKKVDNNKLLTL
+122 YSIYKKTTNNKLLTL
-137 SNTKKFQGK
+137 SSTKKFTGT
-146 GCSGGWYSLNFN
+146 GCSNGWYSLNLN
-158 TYKNKYV
+158 TSKTKYI
-165 CSNYSKDY
+165 CSNYTKNY

-179 IVTNEN
+179 IVTNKN

-191 STTTSSNLAT
+191 STTTSSALAT

-207 LTLYN
+207 LTLYD
-212 TNKYQGNNCS
+212 TTKYTGNNCS
-222 SGYYKVYYR
+222 AGYYKVYYR
-231 GYVRYICSNDVLNTK
+231 GYARYVCSSDVLNTK

-255 GVNVRSNAGTNYTKL
+255 GVNMRTEAGSNYTKI

-281 ANSTKYTGTGCSA
+281 VNSTKYKGTGCVD
-294 GWYKINI
+294 GWYKIKLNE
-301 NGKTG
+301 KTG

-320 YITGIDSLNVRTG
+320 YVTGIDSLNVRSGTG
-333 AGTSYEKITTVEKN
+333 INYSTITTVTKN
-347 ENITLLSTTKYQG
+347 ENLTLLSTTKYKG

-371 SINGKTGYICSNY
+371 SINGKTGYVCSNY
-384 TKLGKDTSSSTTT
+384 TKLGKDTATSTSTTT
-397 PSTTEKTI
+397 AKTI
-405 TKHSTKYSY
+405 TSHSTKYSY
-414 YNTINKWTYRVNE
+414 YNTVNKWTYRVNE

-440 KDTVYLGTELD
+440 QNTVYLGTELD
-451 YLGTSKATSNCSDG
+451 YLRSSKATSNCSDG

-483 VDKYSFVT
+483 VDKYSSIT

-500 LKNNGFPSSYCP
+500 LKNNGFPASYCP
-512 YLAYLHSKYPNWVFK
+512 YLTYLHSKYPNWVFK

-537 AINQEAGKNYTQII
+537 AINQEAGKNYTQIT
-551 KSSYLSST
+551 KRSYLSST
-559 TIAEKPNWRRA
+559 TIAESPNWRRA

-578 LDPRNYLNE
+578 LDPRNYFNE

-605 TIVRSILKN
+605 TIVRTILNN

-619 DTYAGYFVEA
+619 NTYAGYFVDA
-629 GKNKNVSPGVLA
+629 GKTHNVSPGVLA

-650 NKTYAGVSGTVSNY
+650 NKKYEGVSGTVTNY
-664 WNVTNSGYICSG
+664 WNVTKSGYICSS
-676 STYGTLNGSYFKIK
+676 STYGTVNGSYFKLK
-690 SGIYVNVRAGAGTNK
+690 SGTYLNVRSGAGTNK
-705 NKLKYPNGNAIT
+705 SKLKYPNGNTIAAT
-717 VNSNDSIKLVS
+717 SNDSIKLVS
-728 TTKYTG
+728 TKKYTG
-734 DGCRNGWY
+734 DGCTSGWY
-742 KVRVNKS
+742 KVSVNKS

-790 KAIKNGASFVAN
+790 KAIVNGASFVAN
-802 GYINRGQDTLFYQ
+802 GYINRGQDTLYYQ
-815 KFDVDPNTTYYDR
+815 KFDVDSNTTYYNR

-844 LSTYRSYKDLGIL
+844 LSTYRSYKSLGIL
-857 RKKLV
+857 NKKLV

-867 YNSMPTSITSHPV
+867 FNSMPTSITSHPI

>member
-1 MKNRIKNV
+1 MKNNIKI
-9 KKLFPL
+9 L
-15 LIIFS
+15 LPVVIILSSF
-20 TFLLINNVDALSMGR
+20 FFINNVNALSMGR
-35 VTNEAGANT
+35 VTNESGTNT
-44 RTGPSTNYSKKIAL
+44 RSGPSTNYSKKTSL

-72 NGAGCSSGWYRIK
+72 KGTGCSNGWYRIN

-116 NGAGTN
+116 NGVGTN
-122 YAIYKKVDNNKLLTL
+122 YSIYKKTTNNKLLTL
-137 SNTKKFQGK
+137 SSTKKFTGT
-146 GCSGGWYSLNFN
+146 GCSNGWYSLNLN
-158 TYKNKYV
+158 TSKTKYI
-165 CSNYSKDY
+165 CSNYTKNY

-179 IVTNEN
+179 IVTNKN

-191 STTTSSNLAT
+191 STTTSSTLAT

-207 LTLYN
+207 LTLYD
-212 TNKYQGNNCS
+212 TTKYTGNNCS
-222 SGYYKVYYR
+222 AGYYKVYYR
-231 GYVRYICSNDVLNTK
+231 GYARYVCSSDVLNTK

-255 GVNVRSNAGTNYTKL
+255 GVNMRTEAGSNYTKI

-281 ANSTKYTGTGCSA
+281 VNSTKYKGTGCVD
-294 GWYKINI
+294 GWYKIKLNE
-301 NGKTG
+301 KTG

-320 YITGIDSLNVRTG
+320 YVTGIDSLNVRSGTG
-333 AGTSYEKITTVEKN
+333 TNYSTITTVTKN
-347 ENITLLSTTKYQG
+347 ENLTLLSTTKYKG

-371 SINGKTGYICSNY
+371 SINGKTGYVCSNY
-384 TKLGKDTSSSTTT
+384 TKLGRDTATSTSTTT
-397 PSTTEKTI
+397 AKTI
-405 TKHSTKYSY
+405 TSHSTKYSY
-414 YNTINKWTYRVNE
+414 YNTVNKWTYRVNE

-451 YLGTSKATSNCSDG
+451 YLGSSKATSNCSDG

-483 VDKYSFVT
+483 VDKYSSIT

-500 LKNNGFPSSYCP
+500 LKNNGFPASYCP
-512 YLAYLHSKYPNWVFK
+512 YLTYLHSKYPNWVFK

-537 AINQEAGKNYTQII
+537 AINQEAGKNYTQIT
-551 KSSYLSST
+551 KRSYLSST
-559 TIAEKPNWRRA
+559 TIAERPDWRRA

-578 LDPRNYLNE
+578 LDPRNYFNE

-605 TIVRSILKN
+605 TIVRTILNN

-619 DTYAGYFVEA
+619 NTYAGYFVDA
-629 GKNKNVSPGVLA
+629 GKTHNVSPGVLA

-650 NKTYAGVSGTVSNY
+650 NKKYEGVSGTVTNY
-664 WNVTNSGYICSG
+664 WNVTKSGYICSS
-676 STYGTLNGSYFKIK
+676 STYGTVNGSYFKLK
-690 SGIYVNVRAGAGTNK
+690 SGTYLNVRSGAGTNK
-705 NKLKYPNGNAIT
+705 SKLKYPNGNTIAAT
-717 VNSNDSIKLVS
+717 SNDSIKLVS
-728 TTKYTG
+728 TKKYTG
-734 DGCRNGWY
+734 DGCTSGWY
-742 KVRVNKS
+742 KVSVNKS

-790 KAIKNGASFVAN
+790 KAIVNGASFVAN
-802 GYINRGQDTLFYQ
+802 GYINRGQDTLYYQ
-815 KFDVDPNTTYYDR
+815 KFDVDSNTTYYNR

-844 LSTYRSYKDLGIL
+844 LSTYRSYKSLGIL
-857 RKKLV
+857 NKKLV

-867 YNSMPTSITSHPV
+867 FNSMPTSNTSHPI

>member
-1 MKNRIKNV
+1 MKNNIKI
-9 KKLFPL
+9 L
-15 LIIFS
+15 LPIIIILSSF
-20 TFLLINNVDALSMGR
+20 FFINNVNALSMGR
-35 VTNEAGANT
+35 VTNEAGTDT
-44 RTGPSTNYSKKIAL
+44 RSGPSTNYSKKTSL

-72 NGAGCSSGWYRIK
+72 KGTGCSNGWYRIN

-122 YAIYKKVDNNKLLTL
+122 YSIYKKTTNNKLLTL
-137 SNTKKFQGK
+137 SSTKKFTGT
-146 GCSGGWYSLNFN
+146 GCSNGWYSLNLN
-158 TYKNKYV
+158 TSKTKYI
-165 CSNYSKDY
+165 CSNYTKNY

-179 IVTNEN
+179 IVTNKN

-191 STTTSSNLAT
+191 STTTSSTLAT

-207 LTLYN
+207 LTLYD
-212 TNKYQGNNCS
+212 TTKYTGNNCS
-222 SGYYKVYYR
+222 AGYYKVYYR
-231 GYVRYICSNDVLNTK
+231 GYARYVCSSDVLNTK

-255 GVNVRSNAGTNYTKL
+255 GVNMRTEAGSNYTKI

-281 ANSTKYTGTGCSA
+281 VNSTKYKGTGCVD
-294 GWYKINI
+294 GWYKIKLNE
-301 NGKTG
+301 KTG

-320 YITGIDSLNVRTG
+320 YVTGIDSLNVRSGTG
-333 AGTSYEKITTVEKN
+333 TNYSTITTVTKN
-347 ENITLLSTTKYQG
+347 ENLTLLSTTKYKG

-371 SINGKTGYICSNY
+371 SINGKTGYVCSNY
-384 TKLGKDTSSSTTT
+384 TKLGKDTATSTSTTT
-397 PSTTEKTI
+397 AKTI
-405 TKHSTKYSY
+405 TSHSTKYSY
-414 YNTINKWTYRVNE
+414 YNTVNKWTYRVNE

-451 YLGTSKATSNCSDG
+451 YLGSSKATSNCSDG

-483 VDKYSFVT
+483 VDKYSSIT

-500 LKNNGFPSSYCP
+500 LKNNGFPASYCP
-512 YLAYLHSKYPNWVFK
+512 YLTYLHSKYPNWVFK

-537 AINQEAGKNYTQII
+537 AINQEAGKNYTQIT
-551 KSSYLSST
+551 KRSYLSST
-559 TIAEKPNWRRA
+559 TIAERPDWRRA

-578 LDPRNYLNE
+578 LDPRNYFNE

-605 TIVRSILKN
+605 TIVRTILNN

-619 DTYAGYFVEA
+619 NTYAGYFVDA
-629 GKNKNVSPGVLA
+629 GKTHNVSPGVLA

-650 NKTYAGVSGTVSNY
+650 NKKYEGVSGTVTNY
-664 WNVTNSGYICSG
+664 WNVTNSGYICSS
-676 STYGTLNGSYFKIK
+676 STYGTVNGSYFKLK
-690 SGIYVNVRAGAGTNK
+690 SGTYLNVRSGAGTNK
-705 NKLKYPNGNAIT
+705 SKLKYPNGNTIAAT
-717 VNSNDSIKLVS
+717 SNDSIKLVS
-728 TTKYTG
+728 TKKYTG
-734 DGCRNGWY
+734 DGCTSGWY
-742 KVRVNKS
+742 KVSVNKS

-790 KAIKNGASFVAN
+790 KAIVNGASFVAN
-802 GYINRGQDTLFYQ
+802 GYINRGQDTLYYQ
-815 KFDVDPNTTYYDR
+815 KFDVDSNTTYYNR

-844 LSTYRSYKDLGIL
+844 LSTYRSYKSLGIL
-857 RKKLV
+857 NKKLV

-867 YNSMPTSITSHPV
+867 FNSMPTSNTSHPI

>member
-1 MKNRIKNV
+1 MKNNIKI
-9 KKLFPL
+9 L
-15 LIIFS
+15 LPVVIILSSF
-20 TFLLINNVDALSMGR
+20 FFINNVNALSMGR
-35 VTNEAGANT
+35 VTNESGTNT
-44 RTGPSTNYSKKIAL
+44 RSGPSTNYSKKTSL

-72 NGAGCSSGWYRIK
+72 KGTGCSNGWYRIN

-116 NGAGTN
+116 NGVGTN
-122 YAIYKKVDNNKLLTL
+122 YSIYKKTTNNKLLTL
-137 SNTKKFQGK
+137 SSTKKFTGT
-146 GCSGGWYSLNFN
+146 GCSNGWYSLNLN
-158 TYKNKYV
+158 TSKTKYI
-165 CSNYSKDY
+165 CSNYTKNY

-179 IVTNEN
+179 IVTNKN

-191 STTTSSNLAT
+191 STTTSSTLAT

-207 LTLYN
+207 LTLYD
-212 TNKYQGNNCS
+212 TTKYTGNNCS
-222 SGYYKVYYR
+222 AGYYKVYYR
-231 GYVRYICSNDVLNTK
+231 GYARYVCSSDVLNTK

-255 GVNVRSNAGTNYTKL
+255 GVNMRTEAGSNYTKI

-281 ANSTKYTGTGCSA
+281 VNSTKYKGTGCVD
-294 GWYKINI
+294 GWYKIKLNE
-301 NGKTG
+301 KTG

-320 YITGIDSLNVRTG
+320 YVTGIDSLNVRSGTG
-333 AGTSYEKITTVEKN
+333 TNYSTITTVTKN
-347 ENITLLSTTKYQG
+347 ENLTLLSTTKYKG

-371 SINGKTGYICSNY
+371 SINGKTGYVCSNY
-384 TKLGKDTSSSTTT
+384 TKLGRDTATSTSTTT
-397 PSTTEKTI
+397 AKTI
-405 TKHSTKYSY
+405 TSHSTKYSY
-414 YNTINKWTYRVNE
+414 YNTVNKWTYRVNE

-451 YLGTSKATSNCSDG
+451 YLGSSKATSNCSDG

-483 VDKYSFVT
+483 VDKYSSIT

-500 LKNNGFPSSYCP
+500 LKNNGFPASYCP
-512 YLAYLHSKYPNWVFK
+512 YLTYLHSKYPNWVFK

-537 AINQEAGKNYTQII
+537 AINQEAGKNYTQIT
-551 KSSYLSST
+551 KRSYLSST
-559 TIAEKPNWRRA
+559 TIAERPDWRRA

-578 LDPRNYLNE
+578 LDPRNYFNE

-594 QLSYNS
+594 QLRYNS

-605 TIVRSILKN
+605 TIVRTILNN

-619 DTYAGYFVEA
+619 NTYAGYFVDA
-629 GKNKNVSPGVLA
+629 GKTHNVSPGVLA

-650 NKTYAGVSGTVSNY
+650 NKKYEGVSGAVTNY
-664 WNVTNSGYICSG
+664 WNVTKSGYICSS
-676 STYGTLNGSYFKIK
+676 STYGTVNGSYFKLK
-690 SGIYVNVRAGAGTNK
+690 SGTYLNVRSGAGTNK
-705 NKLKYPNGNAIT
+705 SKLKYPNGNTIAAT
-717 VNSNDSIKLVS
+717 SNDSIKLVS
-728 TTKYTG
+728 TKKYTG
-734 DGCRNGWY
+734 DGCTSGWY
-742 KVRVNKS
+742 KVSVNKS

-790 KAIKNGASFVAN
+790 KAIVNGASFVAN
-802 GYINRGQDTLFYQ
+802 GYINRGQDTLYYQ
-815 KFDVDPNTTYYDR
+815 KFDVDSNTTYYNR

-844 LSTYRSYKDLGIL
+844 LSTYRSYKSLGIL
-857 RKKLV
+857 NKKLV

-867 YNSMPTSITSHPV
+867 FNSMPTSNTSHPI

>member
-1 MKNRIKNV
+1 MKNNIKI
-9 KKLFPL
+9 L
-15 LIIFS
+15 LPVVIILSSF
-20 TFLLINNVDALSMGR
+20 FFINNVNALSMGR
-35 VTNEAGANT
+35 VTNESGTNT
-44 RTGPSTNYSKKIAL
+44 RSGPSTNYSKKTSL
-58 KYNDVVTLTSTTKY
+58 KYNDVVTLTSTTKSK
-72 NGAGCSSGWYRIK
+72 GTGCSNGWYRIN

-116 NGAGTN
+116 NGVGTN
-122 YAIYKKVDNNKLLTL
+122 YSIYKKTTNNKLLTL
-137 SNTKKFQGK
+137 SSTKKFTGT
-146 GCSGGWYSLNFN
+146 GCSNGWYSLNLN
-158 TYKNKYV
+158 TSKTKYI
-165 CSNYSKDY
+165 CSNYTKNY

-179 IVTNEN
+179 IVTNKN

-191 STTTSSNLAT
+191 STTTSSTLAT

-207 LTLYN
+207 LTLYD
-212 TNKYQGNNCS
+212 TTKYTGNNCS
-222 SGYYKVYYR
+222 AGYYKVYYR
-231 GYVRYICSNDVLNTK
+231 GYARYVCSSDVLNTK

-255 GVNVRSNAGTNYTKL
+255 GVNMRTEAGSNYTKI

-281 ANSTKYTGTGCSA
+281 VNSTKYKGTGCVD
-294 GWYKINI
+294 GWYKIKLNE
-301 NGKTG
+301 KTG

-320 YITGIDSLNVRTG
+320 YVTGIDSLNVRSGTG
-333 AGTSYEKITTVEKN
+333 TNYSTITTVTKN
-347 ENITLLSTTKYQG
+347 ENLTLLSTTKYKG

-371 SINGKTGYICSNY
+371 SINGKTGYVCSNY
-384 TKLGKDTSSSTTT
+384 TKLGRDTATSTSTTT
-397 PSTTEKTI
+397 AKTI
-405 TKHSTKYSY
+405 TSHSTKYSY
-414 YNTINKWTYRVNE
+414 YNTVNKWTYRVNE

-451 YLGTSKATSNCSDG
+451 YLGSSKATSNCSDG

-483 VDKYSFVT
+483 VDKYSSIT

-500 LKNNGFPSSYCP
+500 LKNNGFPASYCP
-512 YLAYLHSKYPNWVFK
+512 YLTYLHSKYPNWVFK

-537 AINQEAGKNYTQII
+537 AINQEAGKNYTQIT
-551 KSSYLSST
+551 KRSYLSST
-559 TIAEKPNWRRA
+559 TIAERPDWRRA

-578 LDPRNYLNE
+578 LDPRNYFNE

-605 TIVRSILKN
+605 TIVRTILNN

-619 DTYAGYFVEA
+619 NTYAGYFVDA
-629 GKNKNVSPGVLA
+629 GKTHNVSPGVLA

-650 NKTYAGVSGTVSNY
+650 NKKYEGVSGAVTNY
-664 WNVTNSGYICSG
+664 WNVTKSGYICSS
-676 STYGTLNGSYFKIK
+676 STYGTVNGSYFKLK
-690 SGIYVNVRAGAGTNK
+690 SGTYLNVRSGAGTNK
-705 NKLKYPNGNAIT
+705 SKLKYPNGNTIAAT
-717 VNSNDSIKLVS
+717 SNDSIKLVS
-728 TTKYTG
+728 TKKYTG
-734 DGCRNGWY
+734 DGCTSGWY
-742 KVRVNKS
+742 KVSVNKS

-790 KAIKNGASFVAN
+790 KAIVNGASFVAN
-802 GYINRGQDTLFYQ
+802 GYINRGQDTLYYQ
-815 KFDVDPNTTYYDR
+815 KFDVDSNTTYYNR

-844 LSTYRSYKDLGIL
+844 LSTYRSYKSLGIL
-857 RKKLV
+857 NKKLV

-867 YNSMPTSITSHPV
+867 FNSMPTSNTSHPI